1 MRVSSVP
8 QPLSLTLRPCVAQD
22 EAFLQEVYASTR
34 ADEMVLLGW
43 SEAQQQTFLGMQY
56 LAQRRSYLA
65 QFPAAEYSIIQLDN
79 VAAGRLIVDRS
90 GDVILLMDI
99 SLLPAYRGAGIGT
112 SLMQDLLAE
121 AARAGK
127 PVRLH
132 VEQRNRARR
141 LYERLGFA
149 QTADGEIYDEMT
161 WRPRA
166 ELAESGS

>member
-1 MRVSSVP
+1 VP
-8 QPLSLTLRPCVAQD
+8 QPLSPTLRPYVAQD
-22 EAFLQEVYASTR
+22 EAFLQEVYVSTR
-34 ADEMVLLGW
+34 ADEMALFGW
-43 SEAQQQTFLGMQY
+43 SEAQQKTFLGMQY
-56 LAQRRSYLA
+56 QAQRRSYLA
-65 QFPAAEYSIIQLDN
+65 QVPAAEYSIIQVDH

-112 SLMQDLLAE
+112 SLMHDLLAE

-132 VEQRNRARR
+132 VEQSNRARH